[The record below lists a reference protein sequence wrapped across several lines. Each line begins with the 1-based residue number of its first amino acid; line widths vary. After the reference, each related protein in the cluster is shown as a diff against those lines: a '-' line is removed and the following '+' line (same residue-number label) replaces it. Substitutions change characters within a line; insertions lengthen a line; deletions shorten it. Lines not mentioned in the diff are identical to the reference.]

1 MSSWTSKIKN
11 IFSSSSNFSN
21 KLKSIFLNQKIDQ
34 SILDKFHDLL
44 ISSDFGLEVTDQIIK
59 QVKKNSLSSQETEGG
74 VKKIIEKI
82 IIDILSG
89 AAKPLELDK
98 GKLNI
103 ILFTGVNGS
112 GKTTTIGK
120 LAKRFIDQG
129 LKVKIAACDTFRA
142 AAFNQ
147 AELWSKKVGA
157 EIVIQDDKAD
167 PASIAYRAILQSREN
182 NTDLLLIDT
191 AGRLQNN
198 KNLMNELEKI
208 VRVIRKRDETAPHH
222 SLLVL
227 DGTSGQNTISQCEHF
242 QKVAA
247 ITGLII
253 TKLDGTAKAGTIINL
268 VQKFNLPIHFIG
280 IGEKADDLK
289 EFDAY
294 EYARSLVNE

>member
-1 MSSWTSKIKN
+1 MSSLTDRIKN
-11 IFSSSSNFSN
+11 LFSISNNFSN
-21 KLKSIFLNQKIDQ
+21 KLKSIFLNHTIDQ
-34 SILDKFHDLL
+34 SVLDKFHDLL
-44 ISSDFGLEVTDQIIK
+44 ISSDFGSEVTDQIIK
-59 QVKKNSLSSQETEGG
+59 QIKRNSLSSEDADGE

-82 IIDILSG
+82 IIDLLSG
-89 AAKPLELDK
+89 AAKPLDLDK

-147 AELWSKKVGA
+147 AEIWSKRVGA
-157 EIVIQDDKAD
+157 EILIRDEKAD
-167 PASIAYRAILQSREN
+167 PASVAYKAILQSIED

-208 VRVIRKRDETAPHH
+208 VRVIKKLDETAPHH

-242 QKVAA
+242 QKIAS

-280 IGEKADDLK
+280 IGERPEDLK
-289 EFDAY
+289 DFDAD
-294 EYARSLVNE
+294 EYAMSLVK